1 MIRQHSGIVQRL
13 ARAAL
18 AAFAFVGI
26 ASCGSGGVNPPPD
39 FTALTILPTSATTFS
54 GVPTTFVISGGIAPY
69 VVVSN
74 NQSVIPISGA
84 TNMGTLVVVANDVA
98 SDTVVNLT
106 VRDSNTVPAQA
117 VVGVTVQPSTVANEI
132 TIVPTST
139 QGAACAPAI
148 CSGGDA
154 LVGATL
160 SLRGLPLNGRAVRF
174 DVLSGSFRFITSL
187 PGTQV
192 ETLDVTFTTVSDAT
206 GKAFARLRV
215 AADAPNQTALLRVT
229 DVGSGVFK
237 YANFIVA
244 QATGSSPGFFV
255 TPSSVTFQGPRVDL
269 CASGSSGI
277 GTTFF
282 VFGGAPPYTVSN
294 TSTAFALSTTFV
306 AASGGSFFLTPTGTC
321 VATPGLPIIVRDA
334 SGRTT
339 TVLAANI
346 PGTATAPALVVAPTA
361 VTLGSCTSVASV
373 TVAGGTGSY
382 SSNTVSSGV
391 FMYPSNQGNVFSIQR
406 LGGTPSPG
414 PSGTIVDMAITDG
427 ISTQTVRVT
436 LTGAGAG
443 PC

>member
-13 ARAAL
+13 TRAAL
-18 AAFAFVGI
+18 AAFAFVAI

-39 FTALTILPTSATTFS
+39 FSTITILPAAATAFA
-54 GVPTTFVISGGIAPY
+54 GQPTTFVISGGVTPY
-69 VVVSN
+69 VVISD

-84 TNMGTLVVVANDVA
+84 TNMGTLVVVANDV
-98 SDTVVNLT
+98 SGDTVVNLT
-106 VRDSNTVPAQA
+106 VRDSKTVPAQA
-117 VVGVTVQPSTVANEI
+117 VVAVTVKPATISNEV

-139 QGAACAPAI
+139 QGVACAPAI

-160 SLRGLPLNGRAVRF
+160 SLRGLPLTGRGVRF
-174 DVLSGSFRFITSL
+174 DVVSGAFRFITSF
-187 PGTQV
+187 PGAPV
-192 ETLDVTFTTVSDAT
+192 ETLDTTFTTVSDAT
-206 GKAFARLRV
+206 GKAFARVRV
-215 AADAPNQTALLRVT
+215 AADAANQTALLRVT
-229 DVGSGVFK
+229 DVGSGAFQ
-237 YANFIVA
+237 YASFIVA
-244 QATGSSPGFFV
+244 QATGTSPGFFV

-269 CASGSSGI
+269 CASGNTGI

-282 VFGGAPPYTVSN
+282 VFGGTPPYTVSN
-294 TSTAFALSTTFV
+294 TSTAFALSTSFV
-306 AASGGSFFLTPTGTC
+306 GTSGGSFFVTPNGTC
-321 VATPGLPIIVRDA
+321 VATPGVPIVIRDA

-346 PGTATAPALVVAPTA
+346 PGTATVPALVVAPTA
-361 VTLGSCTSVASV
+361 VTLASCTSVASV

-382 SSNTVSSGV
+382 TSNTVSSGV
-391 FMYPSNQGNVFSIQR
+391 FMFPSNQGNVFAIQR

-414 PSGTIVDMAITDG
+414 PSGTTVAMAITDG
-427 ISTQTVRVT
+427 VSTQTVTVT